1 MKELSKCNV
10 IIRKKQPKS
19 QLSQYLHATCMS
31 PVPSTFLK
39 AIRNNNFITWPGLT
53 TELITKHLPKTIATV
68 QGHLK
73 TERQGLQSTKKL
85 SHKEQ
90 LEVDQDFFL
99 RQKNLIFV
107 PTKCVIPS

>member
-10 IIRKKQPKS
+10 IILKKQPKS
-19 QLSQYLHATCMS
+19 QLAQYLHATCMS

-53 TELITKHLPKTIATV
+53 TELITKNLPKTIATV
-68 QGHLK
+68 QAHLK
-73 TERQGLQSTKKL
+73 TERQELQSTKKL

-90 LEVDQDFFL
+90 LEVDQEFFPSPET
-99 RQKNLIFV
+99 LIFV
-107 PTKCVIPS
+107 PTKCVITS